1 MERRSL
7 RELLRKSKRIRP
19 LLKLISAGDG
29 FVLLEAKN
37 LTVYYG
43 AVKALEGVSFHVA
56 EGEIVAMIGPNGA
69 GKSTALKAVC
79 GLVKPRSGEVL
90 FQSEKIN
97 GLRPDELVSK
107 GLSLVPEGRRIFP
120 TMTVLENLE
129 MGAFTRNDPQAI
141 SEDIGKVFNLF
152 PVLKERQRQKAGT
165 LSTGEQQMLALGRAL
180 MLKPKLLLADEPSL
194 GLSPNFVDLIFEKL
208 IEINK
213 NGTSILLV
221 EQNARMALEI
231 AHRAY
236 VFNIGA
242 IALEDNAKNLFEN
255 EEVKKAFLAG

>member
-1 MERRSL
+1 M
-7 RELLRKSKRIRP
+7 
-19 LLKLISAGDG
+19 
-29 FVLLEAKN
+29 LLEARN

-69 GKSTALKAVC
+69 GKSTALEAVC
-79 GLVKPRSGEVL
+79 GLVRSKSGEVL
-90 FQSEKIN
+90 FQGEKIN
-97 GLRPDELVSK
+97 DLRPDELVMK
-107 GLSLVPEGRRIFP
+107 GLSLVPEGRRLFP

-129 MGAFTRNDPQAI
+129 MGAYTVAGGQGSVVR
-141 SEDIGKVFNLF
+141 ERVEEVFELF
-152 PVLKERQRQKAGT
+152 PTLKERRKQRAGT

-236 VFNIGA
+236 VFKIGA
-242 IALEDNAKNLFEN
+242 IALEDIGENLLEN
-255 EEVKKAFLAG
+255 EEVKKAFLGG